1 MKFAA
6 LDREQEQQLMEEYDN
21 LGRIIKRIKVTND
34 GGYMNKYDGQGN
46 VINQI
51 LFKEDGTI
59 DESMISQ
66 SE

>member
-1 MKFAA
+1 
-6 LDREQEQQLMEEYDN
+6 MEEYDN
-21 LGRIIKRIKVTND
+21 LGRIIKRIKVTNN
-34 GGYMNKYDGQGN
+34 GGYMNKYDGQAN